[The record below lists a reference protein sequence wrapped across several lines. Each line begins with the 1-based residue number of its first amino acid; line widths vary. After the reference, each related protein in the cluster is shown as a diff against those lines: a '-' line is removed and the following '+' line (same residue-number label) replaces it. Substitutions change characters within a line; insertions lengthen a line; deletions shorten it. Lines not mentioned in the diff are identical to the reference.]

1 MLRTKYQ
8 KQIKLFL
15 LRLFIFTFEYLKKI
29 VTNLKWIK
37 IKKARRRLYTR
48 WGKGFSK

>member
-29 VTNLKWIK
+29 VTNQGLVNVTFEI
-37 IKKARRRLYTR
+37 LNE
-48 WGKGFSK
+48 